1 MEFTPRRAP
10 RNEGN
15 QNKHRP
21 TRPNRKEE
29 TMAYPLAEFVADC
42 RAALENDPG
51 PDGRE
56 AVRQHLIRALKD
68 DSFIAEHLPPD
79 ADAERRILYED
90 PKLGFCI
97 CAHAYRDAKRGKPHD
112 HGPTWAIYGQVAGET
127 EMTDW
132 ELTAPPRD
140 GQPGKVRLSRS
151 YRLTPGDAHA
161 YEVGD
166 IHAPLRDGPTRLL
179 RIEGKDTTKVT
190 RTPLVAE

>member
-1 MEFTPRRAP
+1 MPYTLDQFA
-10 RNEGN
+10 
-15 QNKHRP
+15 
-21 TRPNRKEE
+21 
-29 TMAYPLAEFVADC
+29 ADC

-56 AVRQHLIRALKD
+56 AVRRHLIRALKN
-68 DSFIAEHLPPD
+68 DSFISEYLPPD
-79 ADAERRILYED
+79 ADTERRILHED

-97 CAHAYRDAKRGKPHD
+97 CAHAYQGSKRGKPHD

-127 EMTDW
+127 QMTDW

-140 GQPGKVRLSRS
+140 GQPGKVKLSRTYKLS
-151 YRLTPGDAHA
+151 PGDAHS
-161 YEVGD
+161 YDVGA

-179 RIEGKDTTKVT
+179 RIEGKNTENLT